1 MAQQALGYDEASAV
15 STAHR
20 RETPA
25 SSSGST
31 DQDLGVLQA
40 FVVELGAAMNAVG
53 EPVYD
58 VQHRLTR
65 IAYAYGV
72 QGARVSAFPTSL
84 LVTLGRGHSA
94 TLELTTPMSASP
106 RLDQIAA
113 LHRLLDEA
121 ELGTVPPA
129 EGLQR
134 LDGIRELGPRF
145 GPVTSIAGYAV
156 LTIGI
161 ALILHPAPRD
171 VAAAAVFGAIVGVLR
186 FVVRGQPTLQV
197 LLPVLAAFAI
207 SALTALAVEHHL
219 TDPGLRAMVASLIVF
234 LPGAALTTG
243 VLELAAGEMIAGSSR
258 LVWASIQ
265 LMLLAFGILA
275 GVEAAGIPT
284 SKAFS
289 SADRELGNWA
299 PWLGVLVFAAGVVI
313 AHSASPRSFGPLL
326 IVLYAAW
333 IGQVVGDHLFGGYV
347 SGLIGALV
355 MTPVAAVVAR
365 LPSAMPVYAIFLPG
379 FWLLVPGAM
388 SLIGLTT
395 LAGNAG
401 AVGSNDFLA
410 AVGSILGVALGVL
423 CGTQLEEWLSVGA
436 RFTAD
441 NLRH

>member
-1 MAQQALGYDEASAV
+1 
-15 STAHR
+15 
-20 RETPA
+20 
-25 SSSGST
+25 
-31 DQDLGVLQA
+31 
-40 FVVELGAAMNAVG
+40 
-53 EPVYD
+53 
-58 VQHRLTR
+58 
-65 IAYAYGV
+65 
-72 QGARVSAFPTSL
+72 
-84 LVTLGRGHSA
+84 
-94 TLELTTPMSASP
+94 
-106 RLDQIAA
+106 
-113 LHRLLDEA
+113 
-121 ELGTVPPA
+121 
-129 EGLQR
+129 
-134 LDGIRELGPRF
+134 
-145 GPVTSIAGYAV
+145 
-156 LTIGI
+156 
-161 ALILHPAPRD
+161 
-171 VAAAAVFGAIVGVLR
+171 
-186 FVVRGQPTLQV
+186 
-197 LLPVLAAFAI
+197 
-207 SALTALAVEHHL
+207 
-219 TDPGLRAMVASLIVF
+219 MVASLIVF